1 MTFQNLRLTGG
12 KLRRIPFN
20 SVRRVSKSGAKQFG
34 STAMYTWPRF
44 ASSLLDPSNAHR
56 LTFVAKL
63 APDEI
68 PVKISTSVAKP

>member
-1 MTFQNLRLTGG
+1 MAFKNVRLTGG

-20 SVRRVSKSGAKQFG
+20 SVMRVSKPGAKQFG

-44 ASSLLDPSNAHR
+44 ASSLFDPSNAHR
-56 LTFVAKL
+56 LTLVAKL